1 MSVLEPTSIALLLIT
16 GLAVGLVQGLLGVGG
31 SLVMVPVAWIIV
43 LVILKLYLGLRM
55 IGVFD

>member
-16 GLAVGLVQGLLGVGG
+16 GLAVGFAQGLLGVGG
-31 SLVMVPVAWIIV
+31 SLVMVPVTWIIV